1 MIQTSFL
8 GKDGVTATSAN
19 HLANI
24 AKEMYEAV
32 QNKLESI
39 KLYSRDFMLAVN
51 GNVFRVENE
60 SEKSELAELSEGLKT
75 VGGLKSLIAYLR
87 EGIKMKEKL
96 ASDDS
101 FEKHIESLVEEGRE
115 DLKKPENK
123 DFVTFEDEFAKLTA
137 EQKAKY
143 YALEAKC
150 STIGAF
156 IHPDGVFA
164 KARKDFFDNKKNPT
178 KICGRGQEAEISSFT
193 SSFTDEEVDSVFF
206 ALQRE
211 YRNIQAELNK
221 MKADVDAKVADAN
234 NEIAGDNYS
243 RRELWLNARKVER
256 VKYDEA
262 VRVLKIVIPQNLKS
276 IYEIVNKVASEK

>member
-96 ASDDS
+96 ATDDS
-101 FEKHIESLVEEGRE
+101 FEKHIEALVEEGRE

-178 KICGRGQEAEISSFT
+178 KICGRGQEAEISSFNMR
-193 SSFTDEEVDSVFF
+193 F
-206 ALQRE
+206 
-211 YRNIQAELNK
+211 
-221 MKADVDAKVADAN
+221 
-234 NEIAGDNYS
+234 
-243 RRELWLNARKVER
+243 
-256 VKYDEA
+256 
-262 VRVLKIVIPQNLKS
+262 
-276 IYEIVNKVASEK
+276 SEKSY

>member
-1 MIQTSFL
+1 MIQTNFL

-96 ASDDS
+96 ATDDS

-193 SSFTDEEVDSVFF
+193 SNFTDEEVDSVFF
-206 ALQRE
+206 AMQRE

-234 NEIAGDNYS
+234 NEIAEDNYS

-262 VRVLKIVIPQNLKS
+262 VRVLKIVIPQNLKD
-276 IYEIVNKVASEK
+276 IYETVNKVASEK

>member
-96 ASDDS
+96 ATDDS
-101 FEKHIESLVEEGRE
+101 FEKHIEALVEEGRE

-123 DFVTFEDEFAKLTA
+123 DFVTFDDEFAKLTA

-206 ALQRE
+206 AMQRE

-262 VRVLKIVIPQNLKS
+262 VRVLKIVIPQNLKD
-276 IYEIVNKVASEK
+276 IYETVNKVASEK